1 MYTILFVCIHNS
13 ARSQMAEAFLN
24 QLGNGKFNAESA
36 GIEKGKLN
44 PYVVRAMQ
52 EVGIDISNN
61 ETKEVFDLFK
71 QGRLYQAVITVCEKE
86 AAERCPIFPG
96 MVKRIAWSFPDPSKF
111 SGTDEEILAKVR
123 VVRDEIKEKVIQFIE
138 EANSLDY
145 WMQDREN
152 EASER

>member
-1 MYTILFVCIHNS
+1 
-13 ARSQMAEAFLN
+13 MAEAFLN
-24 QLGNGKFNAESA
+24 QLSNGKFRAESA

-44 PYVVRAMQ
+44 PYVIRAMQ
-52 EVGIDISNN
+52 EAGIDISNN

-111 SGTDEEILAKVR
+111 SGTDEEILEKVR
-123 VVRDEIKEKVIQFIE
+123 VVRDEIKEKVMHFIE

-145 WMQDREN
+145 WMQDKVY
-152 EASER
+152 EASDE